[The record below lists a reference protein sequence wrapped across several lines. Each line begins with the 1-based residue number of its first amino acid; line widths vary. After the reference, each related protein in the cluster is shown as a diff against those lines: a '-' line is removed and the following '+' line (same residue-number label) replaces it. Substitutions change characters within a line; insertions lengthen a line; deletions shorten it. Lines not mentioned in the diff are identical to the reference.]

1 MLEKYEIEII
11 GYIYNDYKEKFG
23 IPRQSGLT
31 KSVISKIVFNK
42 NYSDKSYF
50 KGLEQFTHIWLIWQ
64 FSGTIDKEITPTVRP
79 PKLGGNERVGVFA
92 TRSPFRPNHIG
103 LSSVKIEKIDF
114 DENLGTVI
122 YISGA
127 DLMNGTPILDI
138 KPYLPY
144 TDSHPDA
151 SNGFAL
157 DNTDGLLDV
166 ICSDEFF
173 KKLPANMI
181 DGLFETLKHDPR
193 PSYQNDGERIYGMSY
208 GDYQIRF
215 KADDNVLTIIDII
228 WKNGEA
234 M

>member
-1 MLEKYEIEII
+1 MFCDQFATIFPFFHKW
-11 GYIYNDYKEKFG
+11 
-23 IPRQSGLT
+23 PQ
-31 KSVISKIVFNK
+31 KSIHLPNTQKDI
-42 NYSDKSYF
+42 SYF

-92 TRSPFRPNHIG
+92 SRSPFRPNHIG

-166 ICSDEFF
+166 ICSDEFL

-193 PSYQNDGERIYGMSY
+193 PSYQNDSERIYGMSY

-228 WKNGEA
+228 
-234 M
+234 

>member
-1 MLEKYEIEII
+1 MENNWDVDRDFFMSIEDKFEIAGRGVVVTGRIETGEINV
-11 GYIYNDYKEKFG
+11 GD
-23 IPRQSGLT
+23 T
-31 KSVISKIVFNK
+31 VIIQNVNNSIV
-42 NYSDKSYF
+42 S
-50 KGLEQFTHIWLIWQ
+50 
-64 FSGTIDKEITPTVRP
+64 TVRP

-92 TRSPFRPNHIG
+92 SRSPFRPNHIG

-166 ICSDEFF
+166 ICSDEFL

-193 PSYQNDGERIYGMSY
+193 PSYQNDSERIYGMSY
-208 GDYQIRF
+208 GDMQVKF
-215 KADDNVLTIIDII
+215 KVNNKELIIINI
-228 WKNGEA
+228 E
-234 M
+234 